1 MPGRPT
7 SPSAP
12 AEPHCQE
19 QHDSWSRVEQHAS
32 AMGLNVTHI
41 TRACLQH
48 WARLADENPDAAALV
63 VTRPNASLQ
72 ELADLVVKLRPS
84 TD

>member
-1 MPGRPT
+1 
-7 SPSAP
+7 
-12 AEPHCQE
+12 
-19 QHDSWSRVEQHAS
+19 VEQHAS
-32 AMGLNVTHI
+32 ATGLNVTHI
-41 TRACLQH
+41 TPACLQH

>member
-1 MPGRPT
+1 
-7 SPSAP
+7 
-12 AEPHCQE
+12 
-19 QHDSWSRVEQHAS
+19 
-32 AMGLNVTHI
+32 MGLNVTHI

-72 ELADLVVKLRPS
+72 EPADLVVKLRPS
-84 TD
+84 TDRPTPMPGRPTPPDAPARACEETQTQ